1 MREYEQFKEEKAK
14 NSEIITT
21 PLHLA
26 CKLSNDEAVRQ
37 LINEQNY
44 DVNILCQEK
53 SALSELLSTA
63 CYLDFNILNF
73 LMKKRKPC
81 INSGVKLPLNQA
93 ILRGNPFI
101 IRSLIEFGKPHPFVR
116 DGNGRSPVHIA
127 GSKLDME
134 TLDALVDEV
143 GSDPM
148 QPDNDGNTILHTL
161 CLGVITDK
169 EYDFVKFC
177 IQKFK
182 MRLSR
187 NLEKRSPIGILKSYN
202 SRSGIVRGQPNFK
215 KKLVQLL
222 ESMVAENPSLQD
234 SECDQDIHQAVLQGN
249 IDAFKR
255 ILGSFGDNMAGKLA
269 QLEWRNHEGKTPLFI
284 AIEK

>member
-1 MREYEQFKEEKAK
+1 
-14 NSEIITT
+14 
-21 PLHLA
+21 
-26 CKLSNDEAVRQ
+26 
-37 LINEQNY
+37 
-44 DVNILCQEK
+44 
-53 SALSELLSTA
+53 
-63 CYLDFNILNF
+63 
-73 LMKKRKPC
+73 MKKRKPC

-177 IQKFK
+177 I
-182 MRLSR
+182 
-187 NLEKRSPIGILKSYN
+187 
-202 SRSGIVRGQPNFK
+202 
-215 KKLVQLL
+215 
-222 ESMVAENPSLQD
+222 
-234 SECDQDIHQAVLQGN
+234 
-249 IDAFKR
+249 
-255 ILGSFGDNMAGKLA
+255 
-269 QLEWRNHEGKTPLFI
+269 
-284 AIEK
+284 